1 MIICNHP
8 YAANVGESL
17 RVSPNN
23 GIGLVRGSGS
33 QPGQQTKGAWQ
44 GGTSANPPVGY
55 MRIIILSN
63 TWF

>member
-44 GGTSANPPVGY
+44 GGHRLIPQSDTCG
-55 MRIIILSN
+55 
-63 TWF
+63 